1 MSLAHATATVPAH
14 PLGIPVDGRE
24 RYGMT
29 PEQACVYRFLV
40 KTQPHGERFKLHFRS
55 LAKSM
60 VCGLG
65 NAHQRVTG
73 LVERGWLKVDRTGGY
88 AFVHPIMFFKV
99 PR

>member
-1 MSLAHATATVPAH
+1 MNLALAQSTIPAH

-40 KTQPHGERFKLHFRS
+40 GTQPHDEDFRINFRA
-55 LAKSM
+55 LARSM
-60 VCGLG
+60 IWGLG

-73 LVERGWLKVDRTGGY
+73 LVERGWLKVDRMGRY
-88 AFVHPIMFFKV
+88 QFVAPIKHFRE